1 LLPIR
6 AGLDLNREHPFS
18 FSSFCPRPPS
28 LRHCPR
34 TTRNEQQETTSKE
47 PIEDI
52 YSLLRITMMTPIS
65 TNRIHTVRLLSGRM
79 RESKIITTVSE
90 IYHTFTWTSPLWL
103 DRDFSMSYWLITKFP
118 PFKGR
123 SPYTHRQ
130 RWDVLYNTHSG
141 KLPIYC
147 LRHRLCLSLP
157 RVYIVTNSCTLC
169 HMISVYYQSLHIT
182 LRTHMFV
189 HETSR
194 CLCP

>member
-1 LLPIR
+1 VSILSRSLLSVL
-6 AGLDLNREHPFS
+6 A
-18 FSSFCPRPPS
+18 PS
-28 LRHCPR
+28 LLHLHLHPSNKKRPAR
-34 TTRNEQQETTSKE
+34 ETSTSS
-47 PIEDI
+47 
-52 YSLLRITMMTPIS
+52 SLPPTTMMTPIS

-90 IYHTFTWTSPLWL
+90 IYHTSTLTSPLWL
-103 DRDFSMSYWLITKFP
+103 DRDLSMSYWLITKFP

-123 SPYTHRQ
+123 SPSTHRQ
-130 RWDVLYNTHSG
+130 RWDILYNTHSG

-169 HMISVYYQSLHIT
+169 HMISVYYQSLHLT

-194 CLCP
+194 CPCP